1 MVSVLPSL
9 EHDVPP
15 VGALLAL
22 DPDAAVSYDPQEP
35 QKLKGF
41 MGAGAFL
48 HRQPLIHPDYT

>member
-9 EHDVPP
+9 EHNVPP

-41 MGAGAFL
+41 MGVGAFP
-48 HRQPLIHPDYT
+48 HRQPLIHPD